1 MAAARRNLSLA
12 ALMLALVA
20 AAALTLP
27 SAMWACLV
35 ATLLGLAGVVLFR
48 GNGWRTGALLA
59 AAVALS
65 LALLDAFA
73 GLLTP
78 TAYGAGLVR
87 KVDPQWWPQPHPV
100 LGFRPKPDST
110 AVATATF
117 NGQPV
122 YHTTYHID
130 SEGGRVTPKAPPGA
144 DLYLFLGDSFMFG
157 QGIKDDETCP
167 GCSPRWATARCARS
181 T

>member
-20 AAALTLP
+20 AAALALP
-27 SAMWACLV
+27 SAMWVCLV
-35 ATLLGLAGVVLFR
+35 ATLLALAGVVLFR
-48 GNGWRTGALLA
+48 GNGWRTGALLG

-110 AVATATF
+110 ALATAPLHR
-117 NGQPV
+117 QPV
-122 YHTTYHID
+122 YNTTAHT
-130 SEGGRVTPKAPPGA
+130 AP
-144 DLYLFLGDSFMFG
+144 
-157 QGIKDDETCP
+157 E
-167 GCSPRWATARCARS
+167 
-181 T
+181 